1 MIKISIR
8 HEDEQKARDSK
19 ERLYKGSSLID
30 FPSEY
35 ICVDVETSGL
45 DPSDDEIIEV
55 AALHVK
61 EGVALNKFVSLVRPL
76 RSHALFTY
84 GMVREMGYD
93 SLADVPYDAFDE
105 FYRKTLISS
114 PIEDLTGITND
125 MLLSAPPAD
134 IVMPQFY
141 DFVGNHILVGHNVN
155 FDINFLY
162 DACQSC
168 GLTLHNHF
176 VDTMRIARKLLPEM
190 EHHRLSDLAEHF
202 EIVQDETH
210 RAEADVITTIK
221 CFDAL
226 KALASEK
233 WASVPDFVNWYK
245 DSARI
250 TSARSVRKIRAE
262 KHFRPADLVQP
273 GSVDRSHPLCGKSI
287 VFTGELRLS
296 RREAA
301 QLAADVGAVVKTDVS
316 GKTNFLVVGLQDATL
331 VGSSGISGKERK
343 AKELNETGK
352 GNIRILSEQEFMD
365 LVQQK
370 TEAGVL

>member
-1 MIKISIR
+1 MIKISIG
-8 HEDEQKARDSK
+8 HEDEQEATDSQ

-35 ICVDVETSGL
+35 VCIDVETTGL
-45 DPSDDEIIEV
+45 DFSDDEIIEV

-61 EGVALNKFVSLVRPL
+61 DGVILNKFVSLVRPL
-76 RSHALFTY
+76 HSHALFTY
-84 GMVREMGYD
+84 GMIRELGYD
-93 SLADVPYDAFDE
+93 SFADVPYDALDE
-105 FYRKTLISS
+105 FYSKALISS
-114 PIEDLTGITND
+114 DIENLTGITND
-125 MLLSAPPAD
+125 MLLNAPLAD
-134 IVMPQFY
+134 LVMPQFC

-162 DACQSC
+162 DACQRC

-176 VDTMRIARKLLPEM
+176 VDTMRIARKLLPQM
-190 EHHRLSDLAEHF
+190 GRHRLSDLAEQF
-202 EIVQDETH
+202 EIVQDGAH
-210 RAEADVITTIK
+210 RAEADVITTIQ
-221 CFDAL
+221 CFEAL
-226 KALASEK
+226 KALVLEK
-233 WASVPDFVNWYK
+233 WASVSDFVSWYK
-245 DSARI
+245 DSARV
-250 TSARSVRKIRAE
+250 TSARSVRKIRA
-262 KHFRPADLVQP
+262 KKQFRPSELALP
-273 GSVDRSHPLCGKSI
+273 ETVDPSHPLCGKSI

-316 GKTNFLVVGLQDATL
+316 GKTNFLVVGLQDATF